1 MVSESIS
8 VHNNSND
15 TYNLIESMTSE
26 ETEHDH
32 RLHQLLE
39 ELREKEKELKR
50 KEEEQIR
57 RKKALR
63 KQQEEEIQ
71 ARLQVRCVLLI
82 IVMFSYTHIL

>member
-8 VHNNSND
+8 IHNNNN
-15 TYNLIESMTSE
+15 TYNLTESNE
-26 ETEHDH
+26 DTEYDY

-71 ARLQVRCVLLI
+71 ARLQVRCINYCHVLI
-82 IVMFSYTHIL
+82 QTYIVGR

>member
-1 MVSESIS
+1 
-8 VHNNSND
+8 
-15 TYNLIESMTSE
+15 MTSE
-26 ETEHDH
+26 DTEHNH

-71 ARLQVRCVLLI
+71 ARLQVRCILFNYCHVLI
-82 IVMFSYTHIL
+82 HTHIL

>member
-8 VHNNSND
+8 VHNSND
-15 TYNLIESMTSE
+15 TYNLIVSMTSE
-26 ETEHDH
+26 DTEHDH